1 MNRYRTHQQIL
12 ADVLVVIDE
21 STRDGI
27 AVTKLCHKSN
37 VPYGRLKKIIHALT
51 SSGNINQIEYDGKNT
66 FVLTEKGRHYL
77 QKYKQFS
84 DIAEGFGL
92 EM

>member
-12 ADVLVVIDE
+12 ADVLIVLDE

-37 VPYGRLKKIIHALT
+37 VSYSRLKKIICALT
-51 SSGNINQIEYDGKNT
+51 TSGNINKIEYDGKNT

>member
-12 ADVLVVIDE
+12 ADVLIVLDE
-21 STRDGI
+21 STRDGV

-37 VPYGRLKKIIHALT
+37 VSYSRLKKIIRALT
-51 SSGNINQIEYDGKNT
+51 TSGNINKIEYDGKNT

-84 DIAEGFGL
+84 DIAESFGL